1 MVERHN
7 EILRRQLHL
16 LEDQSNAEGL
26 AVTFSTVL
34 AEAVFAKNAMFMFQ
48 LGNATPYE
56 AIFGRH
62 PPLMATVSEESGEGI
77 SDRDAYTIRRLAI
90 SSMIQA
96 TADSKARIADSS
108 KTRRSGELLELKL
121 W

>member
-34 AEAVFAKNAMFMFQ
+34 AEAVFAKNAMFQ

-62 PPLMATVSEESGEGI
+62 PPLMATVSENLVKVFQTVMPTPFE
-77 SDRDAYTIRRLAI
+77 DLP
-90 SSMIQA
+90 
-96 TADSKARIADSS
+96 
-108 KTRRSGELLELKL
+108 LVV
-121 W
+121 